1 MSIWWSGSHAVPTS
15 SDSDI
20 RPLAS
25 RILLMQTGAGAAVA
39 LVCLLVWGRYAWVS
53 ALAGAGTGVIANM
66 YMTFKALQPAR
77 TPRRALGQLYLG
89 QLVKVGLTVVLFMS
103 AARMPHVSWPAL
115 LTAYLA
121 TLVVFWWV
129 PLASAPRTRMGTRI
143 GSGGASPK
151 EP

>member
-1 MSIWWSGSHAVPTS
+1 MPTG

-25 RILLMQTGAGAAVA
+25 RILLVQTGAGATVA
-39 LVCLLVWGRYAWVS
+39 LVCLLVWGRYAFVS
-53 ALAGAGTGVIANM
+53 ALAGAGTGLVANL

-89 QLVKVGLTVVLFMS
+89 QLVKVGLTVALFML
-103 AARMPHVSWPAL
+103 AARLPHVSWPAL
-115 LTAYLA
+115 LIAYLA

-129 PLASAPRTRMGTRI
+129 PFSAASRTRMRTGI
-143 GSGGASPK
+143 GSRGASPR

>member
-1 MSIWWSGSHAVPTS
+1 MPTS
-15 SDSDI
+15 SISDI

-25 RILLMQTGAGAAVA
+25 RILLVQTGAGAAVA
-39 LVCLLVWGRYAWVS
+39 LVCLLVWGRYACVS
-53 ALAGAGTGVIANM
+53 ALAGAGTGVAANL

-89 QLVKVGLTVVLFMS
+89 QLVKVGLTVALFML
-103 AARMPHVSWPAL
+103 AARLPHLVWPAL
-115 LTAYLA
+115 LIAYAA

-129 PLASAPRTRMGTRI
+129 PMIAAPRMRVGTRI
-143 GSGGASPK
+143 GSRGDSLK

>member
-1 MSIWWSGSHAVPTS
+1 MPTS

-25 RILLMQTGAGAAVA
+25 RILLVQTGAGAAVA
-39 LVCLLVWGRYAWVS
+39 LVCLLVWGRYAWLS
-53 ALAGAGTGVIANM
+53 ALVGAGTGIVANM

-89 QLVKVGLTVVLFMS
+89 QLVKVGLTAALFVW
-103 AARMPHVSWPAL
+103 AARLPHVSWPAL
-115 LTAYLA
+115 LIAYLA

-129 PLASAPRTRMGTRI
+129 PFASASRARAIPRI

>member
-1 MSIWWSGSHAVPTS
+1 VPTS

-25 RILLMQTGAGAAVA
+25 RILLVQTGTGAAVA
-39 LVCLLVWGRYAWVS
+39 LVCLLVWGRYAFVS
-53 ALAGAGTGVIANM
+53 ALAGAGTGLVANL

-89 QLVKVGLTVVLFMS
+89 QLVKVGLTVALFML
-103 AARMPHVSWPAL
+103 AARLPYLSWPAL
-115 LTAYLA
+115 LIAYLA

-129 PLASAPRTRMGTRI
+129 PFAAAPRTWIGTRI
-143 GSGGASPK
+143 GNRGAGPK

>member
-1 MSIWWSGSHAVPTS
+1 MPTS

-25 RILLMQTGAGAAVA
+25 RILLVQTGAGAAVA
-39 LVCLLVWGRYAWVS
+39 LVCLLVWGRYACIS
-53 ALAGAGTGVIANM
+53 ALAGAGTGVVANM
-66 YMTFKALQPAR
+66 YMTFKALQTAR

-89 QLVKVGLTVVLFMS
+89 QLVKVALTVALFML
-103 AARMPHVSWPAL
+103 AARLPHVSWPAL
-115 LTAYLA
+115 LMAYLA

-129 PLASAPRTRMGTRI
+129 PLASAPGTRMGPRI
-143 GSGGASPK
+143 GSGGAGPK

>member
-1 MSIWWSGSHAVPTS
+1 VPTS

-25 RILLMQTGAGAAVA
+25 RILLVQTGAGATVA
-39 LVCLLVWGRYAWVS
+39 LVCLLVWGRYACIS
-53 ALAGAGTGVIANM
+53 ALAGAGTGLVANL

-89 QLVKVGLTVVLFMS
+89 QLVKVGLTVALFML
-103 AARMPHVSWPAL
+103 AARLPYLSWPAL
-115 LTAYLA
+115 LIAYLA

-129 PLASAPRTRMGTRI
+129 PFAATPRTRIGTRI
-143 GSGGASPK
+143 GSGGAGPK

>member
-1 MSIWWSGSHAVPTS
+1 VSIWWSGSHAVPTS

-25 RILLMQTGAGAAVA
+25 RILLVQTGAGAAVA

-53 ALAGAGTGVIANM
+53 ALAGAGTGVVANM

-89 QLVKVGLTVVLFMS
+89 QLVKVGLTVVLFMA
-103 AARMPHVSWPAL
+103 AARIPHVSWPAL
-115 LTAYLA
+115 LIAYLA

>member
-1 MSIWWSGSHAVPTS
+1 MPTS

-25 RILLMQTGAGAAVA
+25 RILLVQTGAGAAVA
-39 LVCLLVWGRYAWVS
+39 LVCLLVWGRYACRS
-53 ALAGAGTGVIANM
+53 ALAGALTGVVANM

-89 QLVKVGLTVVLFMS
+89 QLVKVALTVALFVL

-115 LTAYLA
+115 LIGYLA

-129 PLASAPRTRMGTRI
+129 PFASAPCTRRGPRI
-143 GSGGASPK
+143 GSGGAGPK

>member
-1 MSIWWSGSHAVPTS
+1 VPTS

-25 RILLMQTGAGAAVA
+25 RILLVQTGAGAAVA
-39 LVCLLVWGRYAWVS
+39 LVCLLVWGRYAFVS
-53 ALAGAGTGVIANM
+53 ALAGAGTGLVANL

-89 QLVKVGLTVVLFMS
+89 QLVKVGLTVALFML
-103 AARMPHVSWPAL
+103 AARLPHLVWPAL
-115 LTAYLA
+115 LIAYLA

-129 PLASAPRTRMGTRI
+129 PFAAAPRTRIGTRS
-143 GSGGASPK
+143 GSGGAGPK

>member
-1 MSIWWSGSHAVPTS
+1 MS

-20 RPLAS
+20 RPVAS
-25 RILLMQTGAGAAVA
+25 RILLVQTGAGAAVA
-39 LVCLLVWGRYAWVS
+39 LVCLLVWGRDACVS
-53 ALAGAGTGVIANM
+53 ALAGAGVGVAANM

-89 QLVKVGLTVVLFMS
+89 QLVKVALTVALFVL

-115 LTAYLA
+115 LIAYAA

-129 PLASAPRTRMGTRI
+129 PFASAPRTRVDPRI
-143 GSGGASPK
+143 GSGGGSLKGP
-151 EP
+151 

>member
-1 MSIWWSGSHAVPTS
+1 MPTG

-25 RILLMQTGAGAAVA
+25 RILLVQTGAGATVA
-39 LVCLLVWGRYAWVS
+39 LVCLLVWGRYAFVS
-53 ALAGAGTGVIANM
+53 ALAGAGTGLVANL

-89 QLVKVGLTVVLFMS
+89 QLVKVGLTVALFML
-103 AARMPHVSWPAL
+103 AARLPHVSWAAL
-115 LTAYLA
+115 LIAYLA

-129 PLASAPRTRMGTRI
+129 PFSAASRTRMGTGI
-143 GSGGASPK
+143 GSGSASSK

>member
-1 MSIWWSGSHAVPTS
+1 MPTG

-25 RILLMQTGAGAAVA
+25 RILLVQTGAGATVA
-39 LVCLLVWGRYAWVS
+39 LVCLLVWGRFAFVS
-53 ALAGAGTGVIANM
+53 ALAGAGTGLVANL
-66 YMTFKALQPAR
+66 YMTFKALQPAP

-89 QLVKVGLTVVLFMS
+89 QVIKVGLTAALFLL
-103 AARMPHVSWPAL
+103 AARLSHVSWPAL
-115 LTAYLA
+115 LIAYLA

-129 PLASAPRTRMGTRI
+129 PFSAASRTRMGTRV
-143 GSGGASPK
+143 GSRGASPR